1 MIESFRKN
9 KKGIFMMILSSLCAC
24 IGQLFW
30 KLSATYGLPAM
41 MTGFC
46 LYGLG
51 ALIMLMAYRHGKLS
65 VLQPVLSLN
74 YVLSIILGAMVLHEN
89 VTLFK
94 CIGILFII
102 VGVIFIA
109 GGDE

>member
-9 KKGIFMMILSSLCAC
+9 KKGIIMMILSSLCAC

-30 KLSATYGLPAM
+30 KLSVTYGLPAM

-51 ALIMLMAYRHGKLS
+51 ALIMLMAYRYGKLS

>member
-1 MIESFRKN
+1 MMESFHRN
-9 KKGIFMMILSSLCAC
+9 KKGIIMMILSSLCAC

-30 KLSATYGLPAM
+30 KLAATYGLPAM

-46 LYGLG
+46 LYGIG
-51 ALIMLMAYRHGKLS
+51 ALIMLMAYRYGKLS

>member
-1 MIESFRKN
+1 
-9 KKGIFMMILSSLCAC
+9 
-24 IGQLFW
+24 
-30 KLSATYGLPAM
+30 
-41 MTGFC
+41 
-46 LYGLG
+46 
-51 ALIMLMAYRHGKLS
+51 MLMAYRHGKLS

-102 VGVIFIA
+102 AGVIFIA